1 VNAPCGGH
9 TRGMSR
15 STRLSA
21 VASSAVLAAAAAFAA
36 PLLSDGQDGPAPNSS
51 SAGAADTRGAA
62 PAALEVRVDPA
73 DVATVDALLAA
84 VYDVISGP
92 AGEARDW
99 PRFHGLF
106 HPERGRMM
114 ATRAAR
120 EPVEGAPT
128 RELVHLSP
136 ADYAAR
142 SGPVLEERGFFERQL
157 AARVEHFGDIAHVF
171 STYEARTTLEGDVI
185 ARGINS
191 FQLWWD
197 GKRWW
202 VLSILWCSESEE
214 FPLEARHLEAPNFE
228 APAPDAPSAGD
239 DAK

>member
-1 VNAPCGGH
+1 
-9 TRGMSR
+9 MSR
-15 STRLSA
+15 STRLFA
-21 VASSAVLAAAAAFAA
+21 AASSAVLVATVALSA
-36 PLLSDGQDGPAPNSS
+36 PLLSDAQDGPAPAGSSSNSS
-51 SAGAADTRGAA
+51 SARAADTRGAA
-62 PAALEVRVDPA
+62 SVAREVRVDPA
-73 DVATVDALLAA
+73 DVATIESLVSA

-92 AGEARDW
+92 AGEVRDW

-120 EPVEGAPT
+120 EPVEGAAT

-142 SGPVLEERGFFERQL
+142 SGPVLQERGFFERQL
-157 AARVEHFGDIAHVF
+157 AARVERFGDIAHVF

-185 ARGINS
+185 ARGVNS

-197 GKRWW
+197 GTRWW

-214 FPLEARHLEAPNFE
+214 FPLEARHLETHDAE
-228 APAPDAPSAGD
+228 APKVAAPQAGD